1 MNNQYNLISQQRA
14 AWFKRYPQTWFR
26 GLQTS
31 AAQNEQ
37 VCFKSSLKMQMQT
50 IYHRRTLFIP
60 HVIILLVNYL

>member
-31 AAQNEQ
+31 AARNEQ

-50 IYHRRTLFIP
+50 IYH
-60 HVIILLVNYL
+60 